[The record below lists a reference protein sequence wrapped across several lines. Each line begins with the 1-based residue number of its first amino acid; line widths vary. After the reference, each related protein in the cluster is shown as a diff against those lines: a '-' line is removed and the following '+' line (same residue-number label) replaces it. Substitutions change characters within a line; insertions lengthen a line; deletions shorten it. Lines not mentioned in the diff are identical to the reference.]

1 MSEID
6 RIRWSCRRGILELDL
21 VLQRFLNDHYL
32 SLTVEQKKTFTR
44 LLGLPDN
51 DLLDLAMERADTND
65 EAFGELVNL
74 MRE

>member
-1 MSEID
+1 
-6 RIRWSCRRGILELDL
+6 
-21 VLQRFLNDHYL
+21 
-32 SLTVEQKKTFTR
+32 
-44 LLGLPDN
+44 LPDN